1 MKKRYLTLVLV
12 QSILILLSGWL
23 RRASWREI
31 DFAGGAWPSSVQPSF
46 YCLAGWLVTIAIGIG
61 FGVVD
66 KENRTMIVLL
76 LILLLPAIEF
86 FLWFALSF

>member
-1 MKKRYLTLVLV
+1 MKKRYFILALI
-12 QSILILLSGWL
+12 QSTLILLSGWL
-23 RRASWREI
+23 RRTSWREI
-31 DFAGGAWPSSVQPSF
+31 DFAGGTWPSSVQPSF
-46 YCLAGWLVTIAIGIG
+46 YCLAGWLVTISIATG

-66 KENRTMIVLL
+66 KENRTMIVLF